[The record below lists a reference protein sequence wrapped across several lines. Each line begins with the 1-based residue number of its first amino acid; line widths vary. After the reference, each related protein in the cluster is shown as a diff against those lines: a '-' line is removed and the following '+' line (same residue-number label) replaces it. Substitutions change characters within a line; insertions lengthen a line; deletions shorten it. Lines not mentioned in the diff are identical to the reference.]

1 MLFAPAF
8 ECFQYKLGEAWKVHC
23 DNTHWKAQCEVHEKN
38 VDITMRVSW
47 CENKRLMGHQYSPA
61 FIYSCALKILHRKEV
76 AYVVGNRFSTFFILT
91 VLLTLFFSFCNVII
105 ILFYV
110 TGMEEL

>member
-1 MLFAPAF
+1 
-8 ECFQYKLGEAWKVHC
+8 
-23 DNTHWKAQCEVHEKN
+23 
-38 VDITMRVSW
+38 
-47 CENKRLMGHQYSPA
+47 MGHQYSPA
-61 FIYSCALKILHRKEV
+61 FMHSCTFKILHRKEV
-76 AYVVGNRFSTFFILT
+76 AYVVGIRFSTFFFLI